1 MRQIRYF
8 ILNYF
13 SFFAILFLLFL
24 STQKTLLFKIANS
37 FNVKSV
43 DVVVFQ
49 NYLKTKKIKLHTEN
63 RMQKSNKS
71 LLSISQKKKIEKFD
85 RKKFEKE
92 FKRYKK
98 LTTNLMSIL
107 IVFLVIALIKFFK
120 KVRF

>member
-1 MRQIRYF
+1 MRQIKSF

-13 SFFAILFLLFL
+13 SLFAIFFILFL
-24 STQKTLLFKIANS
+24 STQKVLLFKIANS
-37 FNVKSV
+37 FNVKNV

-49 NYLKTKKIKLHTEN
+49 NYLKTKKIKLHTDN

-71 LLSISQKKKIEKFD
+71 LLSISQKKIDEKFD
-85 RKKFEKE
+85 KKIFLKE

-98 LTTNLMSIL
+98 LSTDLMSIL
-107 IVFLVIALIKFFK
+107 IVFLAIALIKFFK

>member
-1 MRQIRYF
+1 MRQIKSF

-13 SFFAILFLLFL
+13 SLFAIFFILFLT
-24 STQKTLLFKIANS
+24 TQKTLLFKIANS
-37 FNVKSV
+37 FNVKDV

-49 NYLKTKKIKLHTEN
+49 NYLKTKKIELQTEN

-85 RKKFEKE
+85 RKKFDEE
-92 FKRYKK
+92 LKRYKK
-98 LTTNLMSIL
+98 LSTNLMSIL
-107 IVFLVIALIKFFK
+107 IIFLAIALIKFFK